1 MKRTQYK
8 NGWCLIG
15 LFCMAALLLFGC
27 GQQQDAAAQQE
38 EALLQVTQQ
47 WAQTFADRDGA
58 GRYALMTTDLQQQI
72 DGVTMEDGFA
82 YWMPVWVTGEDGQ
95 QGMFLRGSSP
105 WPEDWQVELHRP
117 DGSEPGVYGQQPS
130 ARITYKMTDSGPD
143 DRYVYQEAV
152 TFVQDGDTWKISGCE
167 ETVALMDQT
176 QYDELATLSQAA
188 QTGEE
193 RWRFEPEA
201 VAQAFVQTQLQL
213 SGGTWDPW
221 EEETNSIVYHAADG
235 VAYTLRLERPIHNPY
250 GAEEDV
256 WMVAAYTYPDAE
268 GFPHTEILL

>member
-1 MKRTQYK
+1 MTMKRMQYK

-15 LFCMAALLLFGC
+15 LFYMAALLLFGC
-27 GQQQDAAAQQE
+27 GQQQMRPPNRKRHCCKWPSSGPKTLCRQGRCRPVCFDDNRLAAADWRCYHGRR
-38 EALLQVTQQ
+38 LLPI
-47 WAQTFADRDGA
+47 GC
-58 GRYALMTTDLQQQI
+58 
-72 DGVTMEDGFA
+72 
-82 YWMPVWVTGEDGQ
+82 PVWVTGEDGQ

-105 WPEDWQVELHRP
+105 RPEDWQVELHQP

-143 DRYVYQEAV
+143 DRYVYQETV
-152 TFVQDGDTWKISGCE
+152 TFVQDGDTWKVSGCE

-201 VAQAFVQTQLQL
+201 VAQAFVQTHY
-213 SGGTWDPW
+213 SYPAAPGTLGRKKP
-221 EEETNSIVYHAADG
+221 TASCIMPLTASLIRCA
-235 VAYTLRLERPIHNPY
+235 
-250 GAEEDV
+250 
-256 WMVAAYTYPDAE
+256 
-268 GFPHTEILL
+268 

>member
-1 MKRTQYK
+1 M
-8 NGWCLIG
+8 
-15 LFCMAALLLFGC
+15 
-27 GQQQDAAAQQE
+27 
-38 EALLQVTQQ
+38 
-47 WAQTFADRDGA
+47 
-58 GRYALMTTDLQQQI
+58 MTTDLQQQI

-82 YWMPVWVTGEDGQ
+82 YWMPCLGNW
-95 QGMFLRGSSP
+95 RGWTAGHVPAGAPAP
-105 WPEDWQVELHRP
+105 WPEDWQVELHQP

-143 DRYVYQEAV
+143 DRYVYQETV
-152 TFVQDGDTWKISGCE
+152 TFVQDGDTWKVSGCE

-221 EEETNSIVYHAADG
+221 EEETHSIVYHAADG

-256 WMVAAYTYPDAE
+256 
-268 GFPHTEILL
+268 